1 MKIRNYLFLLGLAV
15 LITSC
20 NMNAK
25 SLQEPSFSGSPSVKT
40 GDIWSLSY
48 KEDGDEI
55 TDYYCFTS
63 PTEGTIIT
71 SSTGSI
77 STNPFEYDEGQS
89 TVNGQDWL
97 TFIYENNCIKAFN
110 KKNAYVR
117 EAGKEGLYATFANN
131 GVEITLSSNGKAS
144 IKTDSSTFSYKY
156 TNDNGVITFINNYET
171 LEFLYFSEGYLVY
184 SKFISLFT
192 SQEKIQLKLVL
203 DTIGDTDLLPFFK
216 NELPDNFTYS
226 IQNVSTNTGN
236 HAKIATM
243 KELLNTNPDKSFYF
257 TSYYHPLLDID
268 TIPDNAFEGC
278 KNLYGIY
285 FGNVKTSIK
294 FGKESFKNCTNLQ
307 SIDAGDQSFGS
318 FGESAFEGC
327 SSLKGI
333 TIYGVCDQENSEKYC
348 KIGKNAFKGCTNL
361 YATFNG
367 GHTWTVTNGVE
378 TKTITSEINKS
389 SISDLAEK
397 NKENAKL
404 LTETYVDYEWK
415 GTKKSY

>member
-1 MKIRNYLFLLGLAV
+1 M
-15 LITSC
+15 
-20 NMNAK
+20 
-25 SLQEPSFSGSPSVKT
+25 
-40 GDIWSLSY
+40 
-48 KEDGDEI
+48 
-55 TDYYCFTS
+55 
-63 PTEGTIIT
+63 
-71 SSTGSI
+71 
-77 STNPFEYDEGQS
+77 
-89 TVNGQDWL
+89 
-97 TFIYENNCIKAFN
+97 
-110 KKNAYVR
+110 
-117 EAGKEGLYATFANN
+117 
-131 GVEITLSSNGKAS
+131 SSNGKAS
-144 IKTDSSTFSYKY
+144 IKTDSSTFSYEY
-156 TNDNGVITFINNYET
+156 TNNNGVITFINNYET

-203 DTIGDTDLLPFFK
+203 DTTGDTKLLPFFK
-216 NELPDNFTYS
+216 NELPENFTYS

-236 HAKIATM
+236 RAKIATM

-257 TSYYHPLLDID
+257 TSYYHPLLDTD

-333 TIYGVCDQENSEKYC
+333 TIYGVCVQENSEKYC

-367 GHTWTVTNGVE
+367 GHTWAVTNGVE

-389 SISDLAEK
+389 STSDLAEQ

-415 GTKKSY
+415 GTK